1 MRKFL
6 MAAVALICMT
16 AVSGVFTSCEKE
28 TTEIKNVR
36 VYYKIDTNKLFCAEG
51 YEETAVKFYTELN
64 NVLLSFK
71 NEEVDEAVLVQSL
84 QEVIDKYDNF
94 CFKGD
99 IELQRSF
106 DGTTFFRVKT
116 YTMTAQGE
124 EE

>member
-1 MRKFL
+1 

-16 AVSGVFTSCEKE
+16 VVSGVFTSCEKDKE
-28 TTEIKNVR
+28 EIKNVR
-36 VYYKIDTNKLFCAEG
+36 VYYKLDMSKLLCAEG
-51 YEETAVKFYTELN
+51 YEETAVKFNTELN
-64 NVLLSFK
+64 NVLLSFQ
-71 NEEVDEAVLVQSL
+71 NEEVDEVILVQRL
-84 QEVIDKYDNF
+84 QEVIDKYDKF

-106 DGTTFFRVKT
+106 DGTTFSRVKT